1 MPKFPDVTVTLT
13 GKDGNAFA
21 VMGAVRKAM
30 RQAKISQE
38 EIEAYQN
45 AAMNGDYDN
54 LLRVTMET
62 VNVR

>member
-1 MPKFPDVTVTLT
+1 MPKFDIDVSLV

-21 VMGAVRKAM
+21 VMGAVRKAL
-30 RQAKISQE
+30 RKANVPQE
-38 EIEAYQN
+38 EIEAYQK
-45 AAMNGDYDN
+45 AAMNGDYNN

>member
-1 MPKFPDVTVTLT
+1 MPKFDIDVTLV

-21 VMGAVRKAM
+21 VMGAVRKAL
-30 RQAKISQE
+30 RKANVPQE
-38 EIEAYQN
+38 EIEAYQK
-45 AAMNGDYDN
+45 AAMSGDYNN

>member
-1 MPKFPDVTVTLT
+1 MAKYDITVRLT

-21 VMGAVRKAM
+21 IMGEVRKAL
-30 RQAKISQE
+30 RTAKVPQE
-38 EIEAYQN
+38 EIDAYQK

>member
-1 MPKFPDVTVTLT
+1 MPKFDIDVSLV

-21 VMGAVRKAM
+21 VMGAVRKAL
-30 RQAKISQE
+30 RKANVPQE
-38 EIEAYQN
+38 EIEAYQK
-45 AAMNGDYDN
+45 AAMSGDYNN

>member
-1 MPKFPDVTVTLT
+1 MPKFDIDVTLV

-30 RQAKISQE
+30 RKANVPQE
-38 EIEAYQN
+38 EIEAYQK
-45 AAMNGDYDN
+45 AAMSGDYNN